1 MIDKLM
7 GNQVPF
13 YKISRRQIS
22 IKDMEGLFKVNCT
35 HFRNFF
41 YFFFWLSW
49 HIFSRNHNSHLGT
62 FNINFP
68 VH

>member
-35 HFRNFF
+35 H
-41 YFFFWLSW
+41 
-49 HIFSRNHNSHLGT
+49 SRLL
-62 FNINFP
+62 
-68 VH
+68 